1 MEYPHIKE
9 SRQFSNARIEAIR
22 SDLQQVLG
30 DSPNRHKITI
40 VTTGSY
46 GRKEASEESDID
58 YYVLLNSDIP
68 AEDLIPVELASIT
81 DIINRHVP
89 AETGDTGTFGSN
101 AVQRFA
107 DMLTNIG
114 GTDDSNVAL
123 TRRMLFLLEGD
134 YLYNED
140 AFRQYQNRLLEKY
153 IPVDAR
159 IDRVPLFLLNDIIRY
174 YRTITTDLEHKVRE
188 ECKPWGLRS
197 VKLRFSR
204 KLLYFGGIVVAAELV
219 DKPFEARMALARKL
233 FSMPV
238 LDRLNHCEA
247 EEAGIRSTYD
257 AFLALISRKQVRE
270 ELDALERS
278 ARNDSPLYCE
288 LRDLSDRFSRALLGW
303 LQARY
308 PASHSIHAALLL

>member
-1 MEYPHIKE
+1 MEYPHIHE
-9 SRQFSNARIEAIR
+9 SRDFSIRKIEAIR
-22 SDLQQVLG
+22 SDLQQVL
-30 DSPNRHKITI
+30 DTSPSSDKITI

-46 GRKEASEESDID
+46 GRKEASAESDID

-68 AEDLIPVELASIT
+68 ANDLIPDELEHIAA
-81 DIINRHVP
+81 IISRHVP

-114 GTDDSNVAL
+114 GSDDSNIAL

-134 YLYNED
+134 YLYNES
-140 AFRQYQNRLLEKY
+140 AFRGYQNRLLEKY

-188 ECKPWGLRS
+188 EGKPWGLRS
-197 VKLRFSR
+197 IKLRFSR

-219 DKPFEARMALARKL
+219 GKPFEERMRLARQL

-238 LDRLNHCEA
+238 LDRLNHCEG
-247 EEAGIRSTYD
+247 EQAGIWQTYD
-257 AFLALISRKQVRE
+257 AFLEQISQKQVRD
-270 ELDALERS
+270 ELDALERPERNNS
-278 ARNDSPLYCE
+278 ALYCG
-288 LRDLSDRFSRALLGW
+288 LRDLSDQFSRALLAW

-308 PASHSIHAALLL
+308 PADHPIHTALLL